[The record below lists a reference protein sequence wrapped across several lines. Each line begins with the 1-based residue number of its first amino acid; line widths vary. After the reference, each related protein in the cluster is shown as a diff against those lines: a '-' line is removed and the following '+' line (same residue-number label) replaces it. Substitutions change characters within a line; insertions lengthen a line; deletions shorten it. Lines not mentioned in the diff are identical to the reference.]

1 MGFSVTLGLVG
12 KAQTLN
18 ASFVVAF
25 PMLDTM
31 LT

>member
-1 MGFSVTLGLVG
+1 MGFSIALGLVG

-18 ASFVVAF
+18 ASFVVF
-25 PMLDTM
+25 PILDIV